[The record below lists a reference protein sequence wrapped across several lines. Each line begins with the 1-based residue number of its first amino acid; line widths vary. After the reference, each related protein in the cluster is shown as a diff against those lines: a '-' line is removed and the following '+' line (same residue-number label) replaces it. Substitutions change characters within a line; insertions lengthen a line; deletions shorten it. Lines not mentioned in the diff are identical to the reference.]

1 MNILRVYL
9 MCYVTRI
16 QRIMRHDPGRLHAFL
31 QVYSLMDEYNMG
43 HMNFQAGKKK
53 KAASRNG
60 ILPNLHC

>member
-43 HMNFQAGKKK
+43 HMNLQAGKKK
-53 KAASRNG
+53 KS
-60 ILPNLHC
+60 CK